1 MNRMITAALLLA
13 VSVSIAAAAGAAQY
27 EKTGFLGLE
36 VTSGTA
42 DLATAFGGFG
52 PTSPTVLGSASAFDH
67 SEYGFKAEY
76 WKMMGPEYAFNISYG
91 MAFFNE
97 EDKPGTNA
105 PAGTGTFK
113 YTQNSWNVRVGGDR
127 LLPVGEKTYI
137 FFGPGIEYWSGK
149 AKFEDAT
156 PPALSYETENVSR
169 ISVGARLGGHM
180 MVNPTWGVTAQVGTK
195 IGHATVEEAGAKT
208 TWWPSSM
215 EGSVGLVFKLG
226 K

>member
-1 MNRMITAALLLA
+1 MIRITIAALLLA
-13 VSVSIAAAAGAAQY
+13 LSASLATAATENY
-27 EKTGFLGLE
+27 KTSFLGIE

-42 DLATAFGGFG
+42 DLATAFNGFG
-52 PTSPTVLGSASAFDH
+52 ATSVNPPAGTAPAFTQ

-76 WKMMGPEYAFNISYG
+76 WKMMGPEYAFNVSYG
-91 MAFFNE
+91 MGFYGE

-105 PAGTGTFK
+105 PAGSGSFK

-127 LLPVGEKTYI
+127 LLGVGDKTYI
-137 FFGPGIEYWSGK
+137 FFGPGIEYWSGS
-149 AKFEDAT
+149 AKFEDKT
-156 PPALSYETENVSR
+156 PPALSYDSENVAR
-169 ISVGARLGGHM
+169 ISIGARLGGHM
-180 MVNPTWGVTAQVGTK
+180 MVGPTWGVTAQVGTK
-195 IGHATVEEAGAKT
+195 IGYASVEEAGAKT